1 MKEKSDITVCLVIS
15 PFPTRIEPFPIVK
28 DTGCSN
34 TLDSCLAD
42 ETNSWMNPVK
52 KPDCF
57 G

>member
-28 DTGCSN
+28 DTGCSS

-42 ETNSWMNPVK
+42 ETNSWMNPAK